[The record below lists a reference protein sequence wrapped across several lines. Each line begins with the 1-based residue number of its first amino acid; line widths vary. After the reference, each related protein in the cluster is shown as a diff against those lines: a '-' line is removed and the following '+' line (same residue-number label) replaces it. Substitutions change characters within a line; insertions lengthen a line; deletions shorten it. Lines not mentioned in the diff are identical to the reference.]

1 MQAARNAG
9 IIADAPLS
17 DELVVSSVAVLGF
30 INYKDTKPS
39 WTWSSSFVHHPSG
52 TAIMPV
58 TNFSHPDPY
67 TYQTGFDSYHE

>member
-1 MQAARNAG
+1 M
-9 IIADAPLS
+9 
-17 DELVVSSVAVLGF
+17 VSLCFHHS
-30 INYKDTKPS
+30 
-39 WTWSSSFVHHPSG
+39 TWV